1 MLHTKF
7 FYEEEDE
14 QHINATYSQAPKTK
28 YDDDDDL
35 EKNHQNFK
43 NGTHSH
49 THTRDTLVNNVK
61 SSVTLRNTRSIRRR
75 RQGTP

>member
-1 MLHTKF
+1 MNSADNNVICYTPSLC
-7 FYEEEDE
+7 EEKEDE

-61 SSVTLRNTRSIRRR
+61 M
-75 RQGTP
+75 

>member
-1 MLHTKF
+1 MTFANNFNELSRKYCNLLHTKF
-7 FYEEEDE
+7 FCEEEEDE

-49 THTRDTLVNNVK
+49 THT
-61 SSVTLRNTRSIRRR
+61 
-75 RQGTP
+75 

>member
-7 FYEEEDE
+7 SEEEDE

-43 NGTHSH
+43 NGTQTLSR
-49 THTRDTLVNNVK
+49 THTRDILVNNVK
-61 SSVTLRNTRSIRRR
+61 M
-75 RQGTP
+75 